1 MDIVIRAASL
11 VVGYIFGLF
20 QTGYIIGKMKKV
32 DIRQMGSGN
41 AGTTNAMRTLGAKA
55 GILTFVGDCVKTILA
70 MVLCRLVAAH
80 FYPEIYVDLR
90 YTIGMYAGLG
100 AVLGHNFPF
109 YLKFKGGKGIAASA
123 GFILAFGTWPM
134 IAIGFVVFFG
144 IVLVT
149 RYVSLGSIC
158 LMISFFIELIVF
170 GQLGWY
176 HVEGSLLIEIY
187 VLGFLFMALAI
198 IRHKANII
206 RLMNGTENKF
216 GMKKNREEI

>member
-11 VVGYIFGLF
+11 VVGYLFGLF
-20 QTGYIIGKMKKV
+20 QTGYIIGKIKKV

-55 GILTFVGDCVKTILA
+55 GILTFIGDCAKTILA
-70 MVLCRLVAAH
+70 MVLCRLVVSH
-80 FYPEIYVDLR
+80 FYPELYADLR
-90 YTIGMYAGLG
+90 YSIGMYAGLG

-123 GFILAFGTWPM
+123 GFIIAFGTWPM

-158 LMISFFIELIVF
+158 LMISFFIELVIF

-176 HVEGSLLIEIY
+176 HVDGPLLIEIY

-198 IRHKANII
+198 IRHKANIV

-216 GMKKNREEI
+216 GVKKK

>member
-1 MDIVIRAASL
+1 MDISVRVASL

-20 QTGYIIGKMKKV
+20 QTAYIIGKIKKV
-32 DIRQMGSGN
+32 DIRQLGSGN

-55 GILTFVGDCVKTILA
+55 GILTFIGDCAKTILA
-70 MVLCRLVAAH
+70 MVLCRLAAAN
-80 FYPEIYVDLR
+80 FCPELYADLK

-109 YLKFKGGKGIAASA
+109 YLKFKGGKGIAASG

-134 IAIGFVVFFG
+134 IPIGFVVFFG
-144 IVLVT
+144 IAFVT
-149 RYVSLGSIC
+149 KYVSLGSIC

-176 HVEGSLLIEIY
+176 GVDGPLLIEIY

-198 IRHKANII
+198 LRHKANIV
-206 RLMNGTENKF
+206 RLLNGTENKF
-216 GMKKNREEI
+216 GVKK

>member
-1 MDIVIRAASL
+1 MDISVRAASL
-11 VVGYIFGLF
+11 AVGYIFGLF
-20 QTGYIIGKMKKV
+20 QTAYIIGKIKKV
-32 DIRQMGSGN
+32 DIRQLGSGN

-55 GILTFVGDCVKTILA
+55 GILTFIVDCAKTILA
-70 MVLCRLVAAH
+70 MTLCRLVVAS
-80 FYPEIYVDLR
+80 FYPELYADLK

-109 YLKFKGGKGIAASA
+109 YLKFKGGKGIAASS

-134 IAIGFVVFFG
+134 IPIGFVVFFG

-158 LMISFFIELIVF
+158 LMISFFIELIIF

-176 HVEGSLLIEIY
+176 GVSGPLLTEIY

-198 IRHKANII
+198 IRHRANIV
-206 RLMNGTENKF
+206 RLLNGTENKF
-216 GMKKNREEI
+216 GVKK

>member
-11 VVGYIFGLF
+11 VIGYLFGLF
-20 QTGYIIGKMKKV
+20 QTGYIIGKIKKV

-55 GILTFVGDCVKTILA
+55 GILTFVGDCAKTILA
-70 MVLCRLVAAH
+70 MVLCKLLVSH
-80 FYPEIYVDLR
+80 FYPELYADLR

-176 HVEGSLLIEIY
+176 HVEGPLLIEIY

-198 IRHKANII
+198 IRHKANIQ

-216 GMKKNREEI
+216 GIKKK